1 MEYCLALKREEIAHN
16 TMWMKLGVIY
26 AACMSARTAGR
37 QSSLSMG
44 FSRQEYR
51 MDCHALLQWIFPT
64 KGLNL
69 YLLHW
74 QADSLPLRH
83 L

>member
-16 TMWMKLGVIY
+16 TMWMKLEVIY
-26 AACMSARTAGR
+26 AVCMSARTAGR
-37 QSSLSMG
+37 QSPLSMG

-51 MDCHALLQWIFPT
+51 MDCHALLQRIFPT

-69 YLLHW
+69 H
-74 QADSLPLRH
+74 LRH
-83 L
+83 W

>member
-16 TMWMKLGVIY
+16 TMWMKREVIY
-26 AACMSARTAGR
+26 AVCMSARTAGH
-37 QSSLSMG
+37 QSPLSMG

-51 MDCHALLQWIFPT
+51 MDCHALLQQIFPT

-69 YLLHW
+69 H
-74 QADSLPLRH
+74 LRH
-83 L
+83 W